1 VDILFVHSNSSKMT
15 LWFDKIRNKFGQETV
30 DIYKDLLK
38 VTIIRE

>member
-1 VDILFVHSNSSKMT
+1 MDILFVHSNSSKMT